1 MNENKQTATGSNKL
15 SLGLKILGLILIIAA
30 FAYLL
35 FQNKSKSDSIRIQKK
50 EMVLK
55 DSLINDYKLKQQ
67 KIDLLS
73 ELVKSY
79 LKVRTAHNAEALNE
93 YYADTLEHYYKYLSN
108 SSKEKVMA
116 AEKKYWTSFKVDS
129 FLVKSE
135 PEITIDSTQI
145 QAIVKG
151 LQCVNPNDCIE
162 EIMVLQFNPSF
173 KIISVKAYFMK

>member
-1 MNENKQTATGSNKL
+1 MTEHNKGTNKTTTVL
-15 SLGLKILGLILIIAA
+15 IILGLALIIAA

-35 FQNKSKSDSIRIQKK
+35 YLNKSKSDSIRIQKK
-50 EMVLK
+50 EIVLK

-67 KIDLLS
+67 KNDLLS

-79 LKVRTAHNAEALNE
+79 LKVRTAHNPEALNE
-93 YYADTLEHYYKYLSN
+93 YYADTLVNYYKYLSN
-108 SSKEKVMA
+108 SSKEEVMA
-116 AEKKYWTSFKVDS
+116 SEKKYWANFKSDS

-135 PEITIDSTQI
+135 PEIIIDSLLI
-145 QAIVKG
+145 QATVKG

-173 KIISVKAYFMK
+173 KIISVKAYYLK